1 MTNVILEAA
10 PGLAGGWGGG
20 GVGAGG
26 DQVPG
31 QPAVARA
38 GAGQSR
44 HRQSWLWSL
53 DTGYTQYNSM

>member
-10 PGLAGGWGGG
+10 PGLAGGGGGG

-31 QPAVARA
+31 QPPAARA
-38 GAGQSR
+38 GVPGSPAAARAALPAAGGGQ
-44 HRQSWLWSL
+44 
-53 DTGYTQYNSM
+53 